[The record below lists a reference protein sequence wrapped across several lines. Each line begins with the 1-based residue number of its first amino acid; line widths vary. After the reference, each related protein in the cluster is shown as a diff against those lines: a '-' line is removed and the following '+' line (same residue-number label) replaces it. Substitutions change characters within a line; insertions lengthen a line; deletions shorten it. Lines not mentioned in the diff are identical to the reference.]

1 MAYLSGADF
10 SDNFGDV
17 YADTRTM
24 KNY

>member
-10 SDNFGDV
+10 SDNFGV